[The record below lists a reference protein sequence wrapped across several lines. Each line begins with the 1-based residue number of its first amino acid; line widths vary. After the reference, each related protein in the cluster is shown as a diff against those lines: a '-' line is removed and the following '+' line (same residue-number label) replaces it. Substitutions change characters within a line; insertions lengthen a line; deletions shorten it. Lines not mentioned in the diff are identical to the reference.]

1 MSEGDPITLP
11 DGVEGIIAHIPES
24 EVWRRPASEGRTD
37 MFVDTFGGRRLVL
50 ASEWESDA

>member
-1 MSEGDPITLP
+1 VSEGDPITLP